1 MVHRST
7 FLRIDDKDIT
17 TYLKIINTINE
28 AKEVTSMD
36 EKIIKEYFLE
46 DDPSFEIVKTEKMQ
60 HLEGRYYK
68 VFSKD
73 ATVEVFID
81 DNDNV
86 QILPE

>member
-1 MVHRST
+1 
-7 FLRIDDKDIT
+7 
-17 TYLKIINTINE
+17 
-28 AKEVTSMD
+28 MD

-46 DDPSFEIVKTEKMQ
+46 DDTSFEIVKTEKMQ

>member
-1 MVHRST
+1 
-7 FLRIDDKDIT
+7 
-17 TYLKIINTINE
+17 
-28 AKEVTSMD
+28 MD

-86 QILPE
+86 QIFPE

>member
-1 MVHRST
+1 
-7 FLRIDDKDIT
+7 
-17 TYLKIINTINE
+17 
-28 AKEVTSMD
+28 MD

-68 VFSKD
+68 VFSKE

-86 QILPE
+86 QILPEYMIRRKDIIIFDDTEEDDSKYIG

>member
-1 MVHRST
+1 
-7 FLRIDDKDIT
+7 
-17 TYLKIINTINE
+17 
-28 AKEVTSMD
+28 MD
-36 EKIIKEYFLE
+36 EKIIKEDVLG

>member
-1 MVHRST
+1 
-7 FLRIDDKDIT
+7 
-17 TYLKIINTINE
+17 
-28 AKEVTSMD
+28 MD
-36 EKIIKEYFLE
+36 EKIIKEYFLD

-60 HLEGRYYK
+60 QLEGRYYK

>member
-1 MVHRST
+1 
-7 FLRIDDKDIT
+7 
-17 TYLKIINTINE
+17 
-28 AKEVTSMD
+28 MD

-86 QILPE
+86 QNLPE

>member
-1 MVHRST
+1 
-7 FLRIDDKDIT
+7 
-17 TYLKIINTINE
+17 
-28 AKEVTSMD
+28 MD

-86 QILPE
+86 QILPEYMIRRKDIIIFDDTEEDDSKYIG